1 VVNGLGSVFRLP
13 THGIWACLCGVILSD
28 RFCLLS
34 DIQKIMHNTQTC
46 AYEIQTNTII
56 HIFSYRSFCSLLPLT
71 PTLLSLPFS
80 GAISSCTLYSSDAS
94 HFCCRACFSVC
105 VAWCFSFVGLVIT
118 IPVLSMRC
126 FVVPLKHYYEHR
138 HLSCTA
144 ISFSQRVFQN

>member
-1 VVNGLGSVFRLP
+1 MVNGLGSVFRLP

-56 HIFSYRSFCSLLPLT
+56 HIFSCRSFCSLLPLT
-71 PTLLSLPFS
+71 PTLLYLPFS

-105 VAWCFSFVGLVIT
+105 C
-118 IPVLSMRC
+118 
-126 FVVPLKHYYEHR
+126 VVFLFCGPCYYCTCLIHALLRRAIKTLYYEHR
-138 HLSCTA
+138 HPSCTA
-144 ISFSQRVFQN
+144 ISFLQRVF